1 MVEMWIFMGL
11 AWLSLFFSWNVHMVV
26 EAHKVFKKR
35 RYQRRHRF
43 SLEEL
48 RQHDETLV
56 SVHSRSGAEP
66 KPSVIDIF
74 NYLTVKEE
82 DYGDIIKQIGSE
94 PKKEKKKKK
103 VRIQEDVPR
112 SKSCSDILNDMGI
125 MTLEQSPRLKRRL
138 SISDNVF
145 SVVSK
150 AKASDMENEENQV
163 LLEDLDG
170 EEQSPEGTPGEGS
183 SPQQEDNAVKRWCS
197 WETTEPDP
205 AASVHQSQNG
215 DDTVEQE
222 VKTSKEEVG
231 DGGGSRFTVL
241 KVSETALKEE
251 NETEG

>member
-1 MVEMWIFMGL
+1 
-11 AWLSLFFSWNVHMVV
+11 MVV

-48 RQHDETLV
+48 RQHEEMLG
-56 SVHSRSGAEP
+56 SLHSRSGAEP
-66 KPSVIDIF
+66 KPNVIDIF

-82 DYGDIIKQIGSE
+82 DYGDIIKQIGAE

-145 SVVSK
+145 TVVSK
-150 AKASDMENEENQV
+150 AKASDTEMEENQI
-163 LLEDLDG
+163 LLEDSGG
-170 EEQSPEGTPGEGS
+170 EEQSPEGSPAEGGF
-183 SPQQEDNAVKRWCS
+183 PQQEGSAVKRWCP

-205 AASVHQSQNG
+205 AASAQQSQNG
-215 DDTVEQE
+215 KDTGEQE
-222 VKTSKEEVG
+222 VKTPKEEVE

-241 KVSETALKEE
+241 KVSENALEE
-251 NETEG
+251 KNEAEG